1 MSTHRRAIALIVLV
15 SVLTTGCGAIQP
27 TATMMPT
34 ASATPLP
41 PTPTPMVSPVPTGV
55 DMSPE
60 ARAYLDQALVIMQE
74 HAMHRDRVDWEAVR
88 AKAYRKA
95 WGARTPADT
104 YAAIELALR
113 ELGDQHSYLMSP
125 DRVAELEDGSMATA
139 SPDPW
144 GEILESRLGYLFVPG
159 WAGLGDLAN
168 GHATRIQQIVR
179 ELDADAPCGWIV
191 DLRENTGE
199 ACGPCWPALGQSWER
214 VAWGPLSAPTGSRW
228 IGSTSMARPRWET
241 PCRRRLR
248 ARHMY
253 WQSRYRRSPC

>member
-1 MSTHRRAIALIVLV
+1 MSTHRCAIALIVLV

-55 DMSPE
+55 DIV
-60 ARAYLDQALVIMQE
+60 ARGARLPGPGPGHRAE
-74 HAMHRDRVDWEAVR
+74 HAMHRGSGRLGGGESQGVPE
-88 AKAYRKA
+88 A

-104 YAAIELALR
+104 YAAIGLALR

-144 GEILESRLGYLFVPG
+144 GRSWRVG
-159 WAGLGDLAN
+159 WAIYLSGMGRAGRPGRRACN
-168 GHATRIQQIVR
+168 PHP
-179 ELDADAPCGWIV
+179 AD
-191 DLRENTGE
+191 
-199 ACGPCWPALGQSWER
+199 
-214 VAWGPLSAPTGSRW
+214 
-228 IGSTSMARPRWET
+228 RP
-241 PCRRRLR
+241 
-248 ARHMY
+248 
-253 WQSRYRRSPC
+253 